1 MLSLRQSKTFVLIL
15 VMAYLCV
22 AALAFGQSADNA
34 RMNQIQVLGS
44 HNSYHTGIDPALFT
58 YLRQKYGQRM
68 DGLEYSHLPI
78 EQQLDLGLRSL
89 EIDVVYDPHG
99 GLYAHPAGL
108 EIEKQN
114 HLASAEYDPQRLMD
128 KPGLKVI
135 HVPDI
140 DFRSNVYMFQQE
152 LALLKSWSD
161 AHPYH
166 LPIAITM
173 NAKDDGLKEPGF
185 VKPLPF
191 DKAAFEAWDAEILK
205 GLGREKL
212 ITPDD
217 VRGAYPTLEAA
228 VLAHAWPQLSRARGK
243 FFFVLDETGHKLEA
257 YIGGHPSL
265 KGRILFVNAPEGRP
279 EAAFRIVNEP
289 KRDWAYIQ
297 YLVRSGYYVRTRADA
312 DTVEARAGDYSR
324 WRAALISGA
333 QIISTDYYVPD
344 TRFGTGYAIK
354 LPGGQPGRWNI
365 LLLPN
370 DRPLPPTEP
379 ASRNGSY

>member
-1 MLSLRQSKTFVLIL
+1 MTFAFTGT
-15 VMAYLCV
+15 MAMAFLGA
-22 AALAFGQSADNA
+22 AALAFGESADDA

-44 HNSYHTGIDPALFT
+44 HNSYHVGIDPALFT
-58 YLRQKYGQRM
+58 YLRHKYGQRM

-78 EQQLDLGLRSL
+78 EQQLDIGLRSL

-114 HLASAEYDPQRLMD
+114 HLPSPEYDPRGLMN

-140 DFRSNVYMFQQE
+140 DFRSNVYTFQQE
-152 LALLKSWSD
+152 LARLKAWSD
-161 AHPYH
+161 AHPHH

-185 VKPLPF
+185 VQPLPF
-191 DKAAFEAWDAEILK
+191 DSAAFESWDSEILK

-212 ITPDD
+212 ILPDD
-217 VRGAYPTLEAA
+217 VRGEYSTLEGA
-228 VLAHAWPQLSRARGK
+228 VLAHAWPKLSQSRGK
-243 FFFVLDETGHKLEA
+243 FFFILDETGHKMET
-257 YIGGHPSL
+257 YSSGHPSL
-265 KGRILFVNAPEGRP
+265 KGRVMFVNASEGRP

-324 WRAALISGA
+324 WQAALISGA

-344 TRFGTGYAIK
+344 SRFGTGYVVK
-354 LPGGQPGRWNI
+354 MPSRWNI

-370 DRPLPPTEP
+370 ERPLLAIE
-379 ASRNGSY
+379 

>member
-1 MLSLRQSKTFVLIL
+1 MLTPLSSNKFRWVI
-15 VMAYLCV
+15 AIAV
-22 AALAFGQSADNA
+22 AGTAILAFGQSADDA
-34 RMNQIQVLGS
+34 RMNQVQVLGS
-44 HNSYHTGIDPALFT
+44 HNSYHVGIDPELFT
-58 YLRQKYGQRM
+58 FLRQKYGERM
-68 DGLEYSHLPI
+68 DGLYYSHLPI
-78 EQQLDLGLRSL
+78 EQQLDRGLRSL

-114 HLASAEYDPQRLMD
+114 HLPSREYDPQGLMN

-140 DFRSNVYMFQQE
+140 DFRSNVYTFQQE
-152 LALLKSWSD
+152 LTLLKMWSN
-161 AHPYH
+161 AHPHH

-185 VKPLPF
+185 VQPLLF
-191 DKAAFEAWDAEILK
+191 DAVAFDGWDSEILK

-212 ITPDD
+212 IVPDD
-217 VRGAYPTLEAA
+217 VRGQYAMLEAA
-228 VLAHAWPQLSRARGK
+228 VLAHAWPKLSQARGK
-243 FFFVLDETGHKLEA
+243 FFFILDETGQKMET
-257 YIGGHPSL
+257 YISGHPSL
-265 KGRILFVNAPEGRP
+265 KGRVMFANASEGRP

-289 KRDWAYIQ
+289 KKDWAYIQ

-312 DTVEARAGDYSR
+312 DTKEARTRDYTR

-333 QIISTDYYVPD
+333 QVISTDYYVPD
-344 TRFGTGYAIK
+344 ARLGTGYSVK

-365 LLLPN
+365 LLLPGE
-370 DRPLPPTEP
+370 RPLPPLE
-379 ASRNGSY
+379 SGLESGR